1 MTNIDRSAFG
11 HDTTADEVTAG
22 LDMSGKL
29 VLVTGASGGLG
40 AETARA
46 LASIG
51 ARILIAARNVEKAEG
66 VAESIRTSTGNP
78 AIEVDQLDLASL
90 SSVRAFAERFLA
102 RDEPL
107 HVLINN
113 AGVMACPHKETDDG
127 FEMQFGTN
135 HIGHFVL
142 TAMLAGAL
150 EAGAPSR
157 IVNVSSRGH
166 RLSPVVFDDIQYE
179 ARPYDKWAA
188 YGQSKTAN
196 VLHAIELERRLGAS
210 GVHAYALH
218 PGGIQTELGRH
229 LDQEDID
236 GFMSQVD
243 ESQLRF
249 KGVEA
254 GAATQVYAATAPELE
269 GRGGIYLEDCGE
281 AALVD
286 TDDFVDGVR
295 AYAIDPEAATRLWT
309 ATEEMIGQ
317 AYPL

>member
-1 MTNIDRSAFG
+1 MTNIDRSNFG
-11 HDTTADEVTAG
+11 HDTTTDEVIDG
-22 LDMSGKL
+22 LDMTGKL

-51 ARILIAARNVEKAEG
+51 ARILIAARNEEKAEG
-66 VAESIRTSTGNP
+66 VAESIRMATGNP
-78 AIEVDQLDLASL
+78 AVEVDQLDLASI

-113 AGVMACPHKETDDG
+113 AGVMACPHEQTADG
-127 FEMQFGTN
+127 FERQFGTN

-142 TAMLAGAL
+142 TAMLAPAL
-150 EAGAPSR
+150 EAGAPAR

-166 RLSPVVFDDIQYE
+166 RLSPVVFDDIQFE
-179 ARPYDKWAA
+179 AREYDKWVA

-196 VLHAIELERRLGAS
+196 VLHAVELERRLGAK

-229 LDQEDID
+229 LDQADID
-236 GFMSQVD
+236 AFMSQLD
-243 ESQLRF
+243 QDQLRF
-249 KGVEA
+249 KSVEA

-281 AALVD
+281 AELVD
-286 TDDFVDGVR
+286 SAGFVDGVR
-295 AYAIDPEAATRLWT
+295 AYAIDPEAARRLWT

-317 AYPL
+317 QYPM